1 MKLKLIDVR
10 LDEDFHA
17 KFGTCDLCMSTGYA
31 AQPTYIFEDE
41 NGIRT
46 EVEGYYWSWG
56 DYDEINVNN
65 VIDFAAWVA
74 EQDFSDTLKEVE
86 VRWDTYNQHS
96 IFDGGWLR
104 AIVQAYNEKLNIV
117 EGVITYD

>member
-17 KFGTCDLCMSTGYA
+17 EFGTCDLCMSTGYA

-86 VRWDTYNQHS
+86 LRWDTVAEYAL
-96 IFDGGWLR
+96 FDWGWLG
-104 AIVQAYNEKLNIV
+104 AIVQAYNEKLNIM

>member
-1 MKLKLIDVR
+1 MKLKLIDVQ

-17 KFGTCDLCMSTGYA
+17 EFGTCDLCMSTGYA

-46 EVEGYYWSWG
+46 EVDGYWWSWG
-56 DYDEINVNN
+56 DYDDITVDNA
-65 VIDFAAWVA
+65 IDFAAWVA
-74 EQDFSDTLKEVE
+74 EQDFSDTVKEVN
-86 VRWDTYNQHS
+86 VRWDTYDQYP
-96 IFDGGWLR
+96 IFDWGWLQ

-117 EGVITYD
+117 EGAITYD